1 MRNCKMRKIFIIF
14 FDSFYSM
21 ILMVTA
27 TTLII
32 TILDFFIHTKP
43 KSTDEIIF
51 SVILFIIVILS
62 AVGVFYLLKSFIVI
76 NIEASVIKIKYLFL
90 FRSKKIELFQ
100 LVNWEEL
107 EQKQNYIILYKN
119 DLKKITIYSLN
130 CWNYENFKEQLAK
143 VLIEKEIIELNYSNK
158 F

>member
-1 MRNCKMRKIFIIF
+1 MKTSRIIL
-14 FDSFYSM
+14 DTFYS
-21 ILMVTA
+21 LLFL
-27 TTLII
+27 TTSLVLIH
-32 TILDFFIHTKP
+32 TLLDFFTHKTP
-43 KSTDEIIF
+43 KSTEEIIF
-51 SVILFIIVILS
+51 SVILFVIVILS
-62 AVGVFYLLKSFIVI
+62 AIGVFYILKSFRVI

-107 EQKQNYIILYKN
+107 EQKQNYIILYKK

-143 VLIEKEIIELNYSNK
+143 VLIEKEKIELNYSNR

>member
-1 MRNCKMRKIFIIF
+1 
-14 FDSFYSM
+14 M

>member
-1 MRNCKMRKIFIIF
+1 
-14 FDSFYSM
+14 
-21 ILMVTA
+21 MVTA

-32 TILDFFIHTKP
+32 TLLDFFIHTKP

-62 AVGVFYLLKSFIVI
+62 AVGVFYLLKSFRVI

-107 EQKQNYIILYKN
+107 EQKQNYIILYKK